1 VCVTELGV
9 DGALQLA
16 HVSGVDGRGLD
27 MERAQKVI
35 DYIHRVWRRP
45 VSMRTLDAAGKDT
58 TLETG
63 KAAA

>member
-1 VCVTELGV
+1 
-9 DGALQLA
+9 
-16 HVSGVDGRGLD
+16 

-45 VSMRTLDAAGKDT
+45 VTMQTLDASGKDT
-58 TLETG
+58 RLETG